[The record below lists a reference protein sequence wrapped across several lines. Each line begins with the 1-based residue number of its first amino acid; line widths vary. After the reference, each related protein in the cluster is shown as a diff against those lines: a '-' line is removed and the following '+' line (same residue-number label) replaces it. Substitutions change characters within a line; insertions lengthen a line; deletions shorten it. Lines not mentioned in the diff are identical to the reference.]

1 MGEGTRPLDRVL
13 AHDADDDNLH
23 ELAKSGHWPT
33 HSKLVSDGHTETA
46 ITESREHPIMT
57 TTLREKLVTR
67 LSETDDE
74 KL

>member
-1 MGEGTRPLDRVL
+1 MGEGPRPLDRVL
-13 AHDADDDNLH
+13 AHDADDNLH

-33 HSKLVSDGHTETA
+33 HWKLDSVGHTETA